1 MKQVNFDLTL
11 SLISIGFNEKCNAI
25 FINDSDEIKIKYLD
39 IEFGVNNDD
48 IGFAVIAPTYY
59 DAFKW
64 FRTKHGL
71 HYVPT
76 PKFHFPDNGIND
88 IYHYEI
94 FNSRGDEVG
103 FDDGTYIID
112 ESLEVKAIE
121 RLIEIVKEL
130 KNG

>member
-1 MKQVNFDLTL
+1 MKTLDFDLAVK
-11 SLISIGFNEKCNAI
+11 LINIGFNEKCNSI
-25 FINDSDEIKIKYLD
+25 FINDSGVTETKYLGYPVD
-39 IEFGVNNDD
+39 NND
-48 IGFAVIAPTYY
+48 IGFAIIAPTYY

-71 HYVPT
+71 HYVHN
-76 PKFHFPDNGIND
+76 PKFHFPDNRIND

-94 FNSRGDEVG
+94 FNSNGEEIG
-103 FDDGTYIID
+103 YDDGTYIID